1 MGPIVRIFLRYLSG
15 VLVAKGLFGAE
26 DAQVL
31 HDPDLEA
38 AISTGLGLLMSAATE
53 YYYSLAKRFGWDK

>member
-1 MGPIVRIFLRYLSG
+1 MGPFVRIFLRYLSG

-31 HDPDLEA
+31 QDPELEA
-38 AISTGLGLLMSAATE
+38 SIATWLGLLMSGVTE
-53 YYYSLAKRFGWDK
+53 YYYALAKRFGWDK